1 MGFGGLTLPM
11 MKYFFYPAL
20 FVALAGCSE
29 DTSRFDV
36 DAGATPMDTGT
47 TRDVSSARDRPDLG
61 TPEVLD
67 LTDVPITQDAPAQP
81 CMNALAAPV
90 LMYYEGGLTQYS
102 DRYTFSP
109 PRAFRAERRS
119 GTAVTAMCET
129 ELPTCET
136 RDMVTVSD
144 LANMLDQ
151 ADVRM
156 ALASSTAAMPTLY
169 GFDSR
174 PADGQVLVI
183 EQGMGR
189 VLVGEPCRQAPGTQ
203 CVNIPLGFQRLI
215 DVFRALRDQE
225 LLRTTCMALRP

>member
-1 MGFGGLTLPM
+1 M
-11 MKYFFYPAL
+11 MKHLFYPAL
-20 FVALAGCSE
+20 LVALAGCGE
-29 DTSRFDV
+29 DTSRFNV
-36 DAGATPMDTGT
+36 DAGTTPMDTGAA
-47 TRDVSSARDRPDLG
+47 RDVSTTRDRPDTG

-67 LTDVPITQDAPAQP
+67 LTDVSITQDVPAQP

-90 LMYYEGGLTQYS
+90 VMYYEGGLVQYV

-109 PRAFRAERRS
+109 PRGFRAERRS
-119 GTAVTAMCET
+119 GMTVMAMCET
-129 ELPTCET
+129 ELPTCEA

-156 ALASSTAAMPTLY
+156 ALASSTTAMPTLY

-183 EQGMGR
+183 EQGTGR

-225 LLRTTCMALRP
+225 LLRPACMSLRP